1 MISTKGK
8 QMKRKDK
15 TTPEHFAIQPEYSV
29 WDAYQTGNTG
39 KHGMRGFTICGYRIY
54 TCTEQEAR
62 VAADY
67 MLKRAIPP
75 RDGEGWTE

>member
-1 MISTKGK
+1 MATPNGK
-8 QMKRKDK
+8 LKRKYR
-15 TTPEHFAIQPEYSV
+15 TTAEHFAIQPEYSAY
-29 WDAYQTGNTG
+29 DAYQTGNTG
-39 KHGMRGFTICGYRIY
+39 KHGMSGFTVYGYRIFAY
-54 TCTEQEAR
+54 SLTEAI

>member
-1 MISTKGK
+1 MATPNAK
-8 QMKRKDK
+8 QKRKYR
-15 TTPEHFAIQPEYSV
+15 TTPEHFAIQPEHSV
-29 WDAYQTGNTG
+29 WDAYQVGNES
-39 KHGMRGFTICGYRIY
+39 KSHGAGEFGVYGYRIFAY
-54 TCTEQEAR
+54 SLTEAI